1 MKEFAEFLIQN
12 FGYPYGG
19 LYSDLIASAILAG
32 LGYLWGRKTEK
43 NHERRH
49 QEALEAHRKTHELL
63 KNGKIEVKE

>member
-1 MKEFAEFLIQN
+1 MKEFAEFLVQN

-19 LYSDLIASAILAG
+19 LYSNLIASAILAG

-49 QEALEAHRKTHELL
+49 QETLEAHRKTHELL
-63 KNGKIEVKE
+63 DKKKK